1 MRLIQKIDGGGVT
14 IKHFSLIGLKILL
27 LLVVLFII
35 LGIGYGVSFGNVL
48 FISIVLGI
56 SAYLI
61 GDLLILSRTNNT
73 IATVADFGIAFVI
86 IYLMT
91 DGLTVGGNP
100 FAAALVSAVV
110 VAIAEVI
117 FHKYVAKRLDMNS
130 DTFIPIN
137 RTNYITE
144 TSDELTPYKDEEE

>member
-1 MRLIQKIDGGGVT
+1 M
-14 IKHFSLIGLKILL
+14 KHFNLIGLKILL
-27 LLVVLFII
+27 LLVVLYTI
-35 LGIGYGVSFGNVL
+35 LGIGYNVSFGNVM

-73 IATVADFGIAFVI
+73 IATTADFGMAFVI

-100 FAAALVSAVV
+100 FAAALISAVV
-110 VAIAEVI
+110 VGICEVI
-117 FHKYVAKRLDMNS
+117 FHKYVANKLNMSS
-130 DTFIPIN
+130 DDFIPIN
-137 RTNYITE
+137 RTNFSTE
-144 TSDELTPYKDEEE
+144 TSEELTPYKDEEEK

>member
-1 MRLIQKIDGGGVT
+1 M
-14 IKHFSLIGLKILL
+14 
-27 LLVVLFII
+27 
-35 LGIGYGVSFGNVL
+35 L
-48 FISIVLGI
+48 FISIILGI

-73 IATVADFGIAFVI
+73 IATAADFGMAFVI

-117 FHKYVAKRLDMNS
+117 FHKYVAKKLDMNS
-130 DTFIPIN
+130 DSFIPIN
-137 RTNYITE
+137 RPNYITE
-144 TSDELTPYKDEEE
+144 SSDELTPYKDEEE